1 MRQTNE
7 VKNKNQI
14 TFTLRMNAELQDV
27 VNILQHRT
35 MLSKSSVVKLA
46 IMTLYNQQM
55 IQESEMKKIES

>member
-27 VNILQHRT
+27 VNILQNRT

-55 IQESEMKKIES
+55 IQESEIRKLES

>member
-27 VNILQHRT
+27 VNILQNRT

-55 IQESEMKKIES
+55 IQESEIRKIES